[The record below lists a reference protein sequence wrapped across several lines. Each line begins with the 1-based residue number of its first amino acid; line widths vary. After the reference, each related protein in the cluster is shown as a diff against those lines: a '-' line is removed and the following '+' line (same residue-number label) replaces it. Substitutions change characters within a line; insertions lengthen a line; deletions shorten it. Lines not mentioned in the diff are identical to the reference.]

1 MKGVKDSMKK
11 IVIPEVAMGDAEVD
25 IIKWHVKEGDSIKKG
40 DVLVEI
46 ESEKASVG
54 VEAEY
59 DGVITKIIAKDGE
72 VTSIGQ
78 VIAEMEE
85 S

>member
-1 MKGVKDSMKK
+1 MKK
-11 IVIPEVAMGDAEVD
+11 IVIPDVAMGNTEVD
-25 IIKWHVKEGDSIKKG
+25 ILKWNVKEGDSVKKG
-40 DVLVEI
+40 DVIVDV

-54 VEAEY
+54 VESEY
-59 DGVITKIIAKDGE
+59 NGVITKILHKEGE

-78 VIAEMEE
+78 VIGEMEE

>member
-1 MKGVKDSMKK
+1 MKK

-40 DVLVEI
+40 DVLVDI
-46 ESEKASVG
+46 ESEKANVG

-59 DGVITKIIAKDGE
+59 DGVITKILVKEGDI
-72 VTSIGQ
+72 TSIGQ
-78 VIAEMEE
+78 VIAEMDEV
-85 S
+85 